1 MKTLQPR
8 PRFQAA
14 TRHYHRYRADSRG
27 DWEDW
32 VDPAKKPGT
41 FRRTLWIGSSVIVLV
56 TAMVALLFRLHLL

>member
-27 DWEDW
+27 EWENW
-32 VDPAKKPGT
+32 IDPARKPGA
-41 FRRTLWIGSSVIVLV
+41 FRRWLWITASAIVLV
-56 TAMVALLFRLHLL
+56 TASVALLFCLNLL